1 MLLYVYRIVKV
12 SYKYIYML
20 RKQLFKTCL
29 GKIYGRKGCHFKEKN
44 IYSSSIWRV
53 SIYYDSFLLIDLSEL
68 CPLQLSLC
76 WYRKWRVLDC

>member
-29 GKIYGRKGCHFKEKN
+29 GKIYGRKGCHFKEKKY
-44 IYSSSIWRV
+44 IVVLSGG
-53 SIYYDSFLLIDLSEL
+53 FLFIMILFF
-68 CPLQLSLC
+68 SLT
-76 WYRKWRVLDC
+76 